1 MGNFVFASNTVCDT
15 SVAVIVFVFACLRCV
30 CLWCL
35 CRCRV
40 VVLPRR
46 LFLVSGF
53 PVTLR
58 PFRGGLGVFGWWRRD
73 S

>member
-15 SVAVIVFVFACLRCV
+15 SVAVIVFVFASLRCV

-46 LFLVSGF
+46 LFLGEWSSRYF
-53 PVTLR
+53 ETLS
-58 PFRGGLGVFGWWRRD
+58 GGLGVFGWWRRD